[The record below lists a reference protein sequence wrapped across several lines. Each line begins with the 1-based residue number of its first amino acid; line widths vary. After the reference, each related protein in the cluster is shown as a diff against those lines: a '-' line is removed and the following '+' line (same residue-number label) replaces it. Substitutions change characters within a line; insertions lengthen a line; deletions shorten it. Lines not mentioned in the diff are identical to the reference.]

1 MDKPIF
7 ILKDLFELT
16 TNNTTIF
23 FLLSY
28 TQLRIERERERE
40 RENVKREGDLG
51 HILVCG
57 GGAELGGESLQHS
70 RRDRGDGV

>member
-1 MDKPIF
+1 MSSQP
-7 ILKDLFELT
+7 T
-16 TNNTTIF
+16 TQQYF
-23 FLLSY
+23 FFPLSY
-28 TQLRIERERERE
+28 TQLRKRE
-40 RENVKREGDLG
+40 REGDLG